1 MTDQQQSDDDTGGAA
16 AVAFEAYVAELVAQ
30 LVDARSMAHLD
41 ECTAIWKQM
50 TLEARGL
57 TPKQAYL
64 DRCQVYKSQIQGKK
78 MALERSEV
86 MMGGSGSTTATTMTT
101 TASTES
107 KLVQQNVVLDQA
119 MKSLHETED
128 LAGEIASN
136 LHSNR
141 TTIQNAKTNTQTV
154 SSLTN
159 RAHQIADQLLK
170 PWWKQ
175 AWSK

>member
-1 MTDQQQSDDDTGGAA
+1 MTDQQQQSDDDDSGAA
-16 AVAFEAYVAELVAQ
+16 ATFEAYVAELVSQ
-30 LVDARSMAHLD
+30 LVDARSMADLD

-57 TPKQAYL
+57 TPKQVYL

-86 MMGGSGSTTATTMTT
+86 ITGGGSGSRTTV
-101 TASTES
+101 ASTES

-119 MKSLHETED
+119 RKSLHETED
-128 LAGEIASN
+128 LAGEIAAN

-154 SSLTN
+154 SSLTT

-175 AWSK
+175 ALSK